1 MAFVSPSAAGV
12 GDTMH
17 RAVRLWHAMR
27 MTARAF
33 VLRTSLLAI
42 GCLALT
48 VSVRTMAFQPARPPA
63 AQAKPATDTAALMA
77 RGEYLTT
84 SVAMCVQCHS
94 GRDEEGNILES
105 ARFHGGAIPI
115 TSPYSYEQWAT
126 IAPDLAGLPGFTD
139 DQVIS
144 LLTTGSM
151 GDARPSP
158 RRPMPPFRME
168 RADAVAI
175 ATFLRAQH

>member
-1 MAFVSPSAAGV
+1 MV
-12 GDTMH
+12 
-17 RAVRLWHAMR
+17 
-27 MTARAF
+27 
-33 VLRTSLLAI
+33 RTSLLAV

-48 VSVRTMAFQPARPPA
+48 VSVRTMAVQPARRP
-63 AQAKPATDTAALMA
+63 AQAKPSTDTAGLLA

-94 GRDEEGNILES
+94 GRDEQGNIIQS

-115 TSPYSYEQWAT
+115 TSPYTYEQWAT

-151 GDARPSP
+151 GDGRPSP